1 MMRIIL
7 TICLLLTIQFAN
19 SQSVLGKWK
28 TVDKNGVEKCIVEVY
43 QKNNRIYGKIVEILV
58 QEEKNALCVKCEG
71 SERNKP
77 VLGLVLIKGMEKDG
91 EYYRNGTIFD
101 PENGEKF
108 KCRITLE
115 DKNTLQVRGYLSF
128 LFTTQYWERV

>member
-1 MMRIIL
+1 MRIIL